1 MAFCNDWWIRCRK
14 MSTSDS
20 WRPCCVK
27 CLSLHY
33 TVFGSDWVSRT
44 RHHFCIRLLA
54 SVVLWLSDG
63 LETLSA
69 VYNSYNILQN
79 GEKRQ
84 KSNRAIQGICAIS
97 YFCFHPLQSICCIK
111 SILVKIQIQDS
122 RFKIQ
127 VKFLRNSF
135 DTFNDTDFPSQLT
148 FSLAP
153 TNVLAKERHS
163 INETKKSLVKNSFRL
178 NCVGL

>member
-1 MAFCNDWWIRCRK
+1 MAFCNDWWVRCRK

-27 CLSLHY
+27 CPSLHY

-44 RHHFCIRLLA
+44 RHHFCIRLSLRCSLA
-54 SVVLWLSDG
+54 VRWTRDSFCCIQC
-63 LETLSA
+63 
-69 VYNSYNILQN
+69 YNILQN

-111 SILVKIQIQDS
+111 SILVKIQI
-122 RFKIQ
+122 K
-127 VKFLRNSF
+127 VEFLRNLF
-135 DTFNDTDFPSQLT
+135 DTFNYTDFTSQINI
-148 FSLAP
+148 FVD
-153 TNVLAKERHS
+153 TNKCFGKGKAFNKRNQEIS
-163 INETKKSLVKNSFRL
+163 VKNSFRL

>member
-44 RHHFCIRLLA
+44 RHHFCIRLSLRCSLA
-54 SVVLWLSDG
+54 VRWTRDSFCCIQ
-63 LETLSA
+63 
-69 VYNSYNILQN
+69 YYNILQN

-97 YFCFHPLQSICCIK
+97 YFCFHPVQSICCIK
-111 SILVKIQIQDS
+111 SILVKIQVSSWIPQE
-122 RFKIQ
+122 FI
-127 VKFLRNSF
+127 
-135 DTFNDTDFPSQLT
+135 
-148 FSLAP
+148 
-153 TNVLAKERHS
+153 RHFQWYWFHIS
-163 INETKKSLVKNSFRL
+163 INIF
-178 NCVGL
+178 VGTNKCSGKGKAFNKRNQEISGQK

>member
-1 MAFCNDWWIRCRK
+1 MCLNKLQMPAMAFCNDWWVRCRK

-44 RHHFCIRLLA
+44 RHHFCIRLSLRCSLA
-54 SVVLWLSDG
+54 VRWTRDSFCCIQ
-63 LETLSA
+63 
-69 VYNSYNILQN
+69 YYNILQN

-97 YFCFHPLQSICCIK
+97 YFCFHPVQSICCIK

-122 RFKIQ
+122 RFK
-127 VKFLRNSF
+127 LNS
-135 DTFNDTDFPSQLT
+135 SGI
-148 FSLAP
+148 
-153 TNVLAKERHS
+153 HS
-163 INETKKSLVKNSFRL
+163 TLSMILISHL
-178 NCVGL
+178 N

>member
-44 RHHFCIRLLA
+44 RHHFCIRLSLRCSLA
-54 SVVLWLSDG
+54 VRWTRDSFCCIQ
-63 LETLSA
+63 
-69 VYNSYNILQN
+69 YYNILQH

-97 YFCFHPLQSICCIK
+97 YFCFHPVQSICCIK